1 MTMDNKEIS
10 DSDEIRRRIADA
22 KEKLDRIKYL
32 SEKTEELVALSEES
46 TKLLPEIKRERE
58 LANTEFLEF
67 KNEINTF
74 VNDQKV
80 SAEVIERRVS
90 DSNSRL
96 QSLENA
102 LQKTESDFSQMIAT
116 LENELSSNKRSI
128 NYVLGII
135 FIAVIASVVAIVLSL
150 GLD

>member
-1 MTMDNKEIS
+1 MDNKEIS

-32 SEKTEELVALSEES
+32 SEKTEELVALSEAS

-74 VNDQKV
+74 VNDQK
-80 SAEVIERRVS
+80 ANADREF
-90 DSNSRL
+90 
-96 QSLENA
+96 LEFN
-102 LQKTESDFSQMIAT
+102 Q
-116 LENELSSNKRSI
+116 NEHQELKEYFLHPYN
-128 NYVLGII
+128 
-135 FIAVIASVVAIVLSL
+135 
-150 GLD
+150 